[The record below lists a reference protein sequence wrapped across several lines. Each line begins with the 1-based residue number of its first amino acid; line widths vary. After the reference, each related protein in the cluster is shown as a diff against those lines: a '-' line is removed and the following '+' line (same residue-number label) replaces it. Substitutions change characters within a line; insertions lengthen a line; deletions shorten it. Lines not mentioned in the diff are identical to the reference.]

1 MKNHKACRILALVL
15 ENSSILSR
23 IIFRYFALV
32 FQDSLTALRSIS
44 VISLSVS
51 QHLTLSTL
59 QEQQIIESSFD
70 WLISETKSGHKTYS
84 IRTLFELGK
93 NMIGYVLHYKVFLE
107 LPQAFRCLQS
117 HRKTNFEENKI
128 AFPNSIIIKYLC

>member
-32 FQDSLTALRSIS
+32 FQIQSALRSIS

-93 NMIGYVLHYKVFLE
+93 NMIGYVL
-107 LPQAFRCLQS
+107 LQGILRITTGIPLLTKS
-117 HRKTNFEENKI
+117 LQDKF
-128 AFPNSIIIKYLC
+128 